1 MTNSVEQVGQ
11 TIEWWLAILYAD
23 MICNATN
30 KAPWYIRAIFF
41 GGPPMKL
48 VVNNETKIG
57 RNDSCHCGSG
67 QKYKKC
73 CLDKDRAA
81 QYTPENF
88 DPSSFKREMEQTMKK
103 IGKIAENKNMS
114 IKDLNKYF
122 VGKHM
127 DDIDDEYE
135 EMDTP
140 QSPQDSAQDM
150 IYEAMDMPNGRARR
164 TLVEK
169 ALKIYP
175 HLADAW
181 IILAEETATTQ
192 EEALECYKKA
202 VEVGEKDLGKKF
214 FKENVGHFWGMTE
227 SRPYMRA
234 KVYLAQA
241 LWDIGSEDE
250 AIIHYKDCLRLNPND
265 NQGVRDILTARL
277 LIKNDLE
284 GVEAIQKQYKEDF
297 GTQHSYNKALL
308 LFKKLGP
315 ESKRTSTQLE
325 KAIERNLFVPK
336 YLLSKVKM
344 PKQIPGSYSMGSK
357 EEAVIYTD
365 DALRAWKETPG
376 ALNWLLQH

>member
-1 MTNSVEQVGQ
+1 
-11 TIEWWLAILYAD
+11 
-23 MICNATN
+23 
-30 KAPWYIRAIFF
+30 
-41 GGPPMKL
+41 MKL
-48 VVNNETKIG
+48 VVNNKTKLG

-81 QYTPENF
+81 QYTSENF
-88 DPSSFKREMEQTMKK
+88 DPVSFKREMEQTMRK

-122 VGKHM
+122 IGKHM

-135 EMDTP
+135 EMGAP
-140 QSPQDSAQDM
+140 KSPQDVAQNM
-150 IYEAMDMPNGRARR
+150 IYDAMDMSSGRARR
-164 TLVEK
+164 ALVEK

-181 IILAEETATTQ
+181 IILAEETASTQ

-202 VEVGEKDLGKKF
+202 IEAGEKDLGEQF
-214 FKENVGHFWGMTE
+214 FKENEGHFWGITE

-234 KVYLAQA
+234 KIYLAQA
-241 LWDIGSEDE
+241 LWDLGNEDE
-250 AIIHYKDCLRLNPND
+250 AISHYKDCLRLNPND

-297 GTQHSYNKALL
+297 GTQYSYNRALL
-308 LFKKLGP
+308 LFKKFGP
-315 ESKRTSTQLE
+315 ESKRASSQLE
-325 KAIERNLFVPK
+325 KAIERNLFVPRH
-336 YLLSKVKM
+336 LLGKTKM
-344 PKQIPGSYSMGSK
+344 PKQIPGSYSMGSR
-357 EEAVIYTD
+357 EEAIIYTD

-376 ALNWLLQH
+376 ALSWLLQH